1 MKISIIV
8 PSFKPGNYIAKCISS
23 IQAQDFPKKDYEVI
37 IVLNGCSEPYKSRIE
52 QIINNPNSDHEK
64 SNIHLIQ
71 TDHPGVSHARNLGIK
86 EARGEY
92 IIFIDDDDYISPNYL
107 SNLYA
112 LASPD
117 TIVASNA
124 KNSIDEKGQTQ
135 DNFISKA
142 FQNLKDNPTSLFANR
157 RLLSTVWGKIIP
169 KKIIEDVR
177 FRENLS
183 LGEDSVFMAEIST
196 RIKYV
201 RTTSPDI
208 FYYVTVRPNSSS
220 RKSISNWAQI
230 SNSLELA
237 WTFFTIYI
245 SNIRS
250 YNFSFFLSRIVAS
263 LLKMI
268 SKKYRTA

>member
-37 IVLNGCSEPYKSRIE
+37 IVLNGCSEPYKSQIE
-52 QIINNPNSDHEK
+52 QIINTPNSDHEK

-107 SNLYA
+107 SSLYA

-135 DNFISKA
+135 DNFITKT

-157 RLLSTVWGKIIP
+157 RLLSNVCGKIIP
-169 KKIIEDVR
+169 QKIIEDVR